1 MVGATLTW
9 QDLPAGR
16 EPMEEVGGVAM
27 NAPRRRLTSALL
39 IGFAVWDLIL
49 AAGALAFP
57 DLWFRLFHGV
67 PHDDPQ
73 ALLARTGAV
82 WLAFALFH
90 FIAWRRW
97 RAAPHWLAIVGG
109 MRLAEIFA
117 DPAYA
122 LLAES
127 TTTPGRIGLLAAAP
141 VNLVVAL
148 YFIRVYLKEAGT
160 AAPPPAA
167 AARVAA

>member
-1 MVGATLTW
+1 
-9 QDLPAGR
+9 
-16 EPMEEVGGVAM
+16 M
-27 NAPRRRLTSALL
+27 NAPRRTLTSALL
-39 IGFAVWDLIL
+39 IGFAVWDLVL
-49 AAGALAFP
+49 AAAALAFP
-57 DLWFRLFHGV
+57 DLWFRMFHGV
-67 PHDDPQ
+67 PRVDPQ

-82 WLAFALFH
+82 WAAFALFH

-97 RAAPHWLAIVGG
+97 RAAPHWLVLVGG

-127 TTTPGRIGLLAAAP
+127 TTAMGRIGLLAAAP
-141 VNLVVAL
+141 VNLIVAL
-148 YFIRVYLKEAGT
+148 YLIRVYVKET
-160 AAPPPAA
+160 RTPAPPPAV